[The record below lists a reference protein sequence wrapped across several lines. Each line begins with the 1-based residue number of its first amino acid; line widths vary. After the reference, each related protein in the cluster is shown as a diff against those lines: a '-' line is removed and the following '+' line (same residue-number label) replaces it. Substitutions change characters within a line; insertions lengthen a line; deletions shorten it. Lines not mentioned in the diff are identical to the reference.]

1 MDVYL
6 PQIDILE
13 TSFHQDETW
22 VYASLTVQGTDSLG
36 SLTGRYAIEIDTD
49 LNGKGDWLILVTN
62 PSSTE
67 WTVSGVQ
74 LYQDANKDVGATT
87 AMQSDENVSAGDG
100 FETLSFDAGLGD
112 DPDTAWVRIS
122 PASPTTIEFAVKL
135 AAIGSP
141 QSFMIGMWAGNALL
155 DPALF
160 DINDRFTHEQ
170 AGSSDSTLEYFYP
183 LKEVF
188 ELDNSCR
195 MAVGFA
201 PNGSEPGICESYS
214 NANQGSGE
222 PSTSG
227 SGGGSGGGPSGVPSG
242 PGDLISCT
250 MPQAGCPGNSTW
262 NEAVC
267 ACIGTSDIRLKTDI
281 VLIGKAENGLPLYTF
296 RYIGGTA
303 IYQGVMA
310 QDVLKFMPEAI
321 IYMPNGY
328 MAVNYDMLG
337 LTMERIR

>member
-1 MDVYL
+1 M
-6 PQIDILE
+6 
-13 TSFHQDETW
+13 H
-22 VYASLTVQGTDSLG
+22 
-36 SLTGRYAIEIDTD
+36 
-49 LNGKGDWLILVTN
+49 
-62 PSSTE
+62 
-67 WTVSGVQ
+67 
-74 LYQDANKDVGATT
+74 
-87 AMQSDENVSAGDG
+87 SDENVTAGDG

-112 DPDTAWVRIS
+112 DPDAAWVRIS
-122 PASPTTIEFAVKL
+122 PAAPTTIEFAVKL

-141 QSFMIGMWAGNALL
+141 QSFMVGMWAGNVLL

-183 LKEVF
+183 LKEVS
-188 ELDNSCR
+188 ELDNTCR

-214 NANQGSGE
+214 IANQGSGE
-222 PSTSG
+222 ASSSG
-227 SGGGSGGGPSGVPSG
+227 PGGSSSSGGSGNFLG
-242 PGDLISCT
+242 PGNFQGQGCNLNPNDCYWHGYGFDPVNCT
-250 MPQAGCPGNSTW
+250 CNM
-262 NEAVC
+262 
-267 ACIGTSDIRLKTDI
+267 SDIRLKTDI

-303 IYQGVMA
+303 VYQGVMA
-310 QDVLKFMPEAI
+310 QDVLKFMPEAV

-337 LTMERIR
+337 LTMERVK